1 MSVYFTSLYYYFLI
15 QRVLL
20 MCFPDKR
27 YFWYSQILLSNSIYI
42 QENFHRWNQYNFYQ
56 TYLWGNSTKDITFF
70 CYFLYLTGYSLGFF
84 LQIFNA
90 IQNYFKHLQLF
101 KTVVHKYV
109 NFANLRKCREQE
121 AYGNC
126 KQNNFSLNTSSAHV
140 VK

>member
-1 MSVYFTSLYYYFLI
+1 MSVYFTSLCYYFLI
-15 QRVLL
+15 LRSLL

-27 YFWYSQILLSNSIYI
+27 YFWYPQILPSNSIYI
-42 QENFHRWNQYNFYQ
+42 QEKN
-56 TYLWGNSTKDITFF
+56 LSV
-70 CYFLYLTGYSLGFF
+70 YFLISYKIIPGISLLT
-84 LQIFNA
+84 FNT

>member
-1 MSVYFTSLYYYFLI
+1 MSVYFTSLCYYFLI
-15 QRVLL
+15 LRSLL

-27 YFWYSQILLSNSIYI
+27 YFWYLQKLLSNSIYI
-42 QENFHRWNQYNFYQ
+42 QEMF
-56 TYLWGNSTKDITFF
+56 LSVFF
-70 CYFLYLTGYSLGFF
+70 CYFLRSYRIISGISS
-84 LQIFNA
+84 QIFNT

>member
-1 MSVYFTSLYYYFLI
+1 MSVYFTSLCYYFLI
-15 QRVLL
+15 LRSLL

-27 YFWYSQILLSNSIYI
+27 YFWYLQKLLSNSIYI
-42 QENFHRWNQYNFYQ
+42 QEIFYRCFLIS
-56 TYLWGNSTKDITFF
+56 YKIISGISLLTFN
-70 CYFLYLTGYSLGFF
+70 T
-84 LQIFNA
+84 